1 MENLITNI
9 RNLLKDYPDYGEVE
23 FDENKNII
31 VKKKSIK
38 NYKNR
43 DTITEIIK
51 KLIREDMK

>member
-23 FDENKNII
+23 FDENKNKI